1 MIPKLSFIIFSLMTE
16 FSEAFQPFRLPIS
29 PLNDSIALK
38 YISLSV
44 IVIKHPP
51 GQYVEATLIRSML

>member
-1 MIPKLSFIIFSLMTE
+1 MIPELSFIIFSLMTE

-38 YISLSV
+38 YIALSV
-44 IVIKHPP
+44 
-51 GQYVEATLIRSML
+51 VESSSTRPDNMLRQS